1 MKIGKSKAKIA
12 LLVIGI
18 LVILAGVSLVVL
30 IFLARKSVNDYRQD
44 ASAEL
49 NSIINLEPA
58 KTTDVKLQEV
68 WLGRLLSPEYEKVDD
83 LQNEYRELVNDV
95 KNCVSAYNQYNVLL
109 ELYEDGQENE
119 LTNLNSE
126 FLSNVDNYLIAMRKN
141 YPDET
146 EQISGI
152 EKLRE
157 AVVASTDFKS
167 VSADMRS
174 VLNDMS
180 VWLDKLRDNLNTRIT
195 EFQKKI
201 N

>member
-12 LLVIGI
+12 LFVIGI

>member
-83 LQNEYRELVNDV
+83 LQHEYRELVNDV

>member
-157 AVVASTDFKS
+157 AAVASTDFKS

>member
-174 VLNDMS
+174 VVNDVS

>member
-18 LVILAGVSLVVL
+18 LVILAGVSSVVL